1 MLRAPETRCPRH
13 YESEWTCQ
21 ADSNIASRLPPWQP
35 PEDTP
40 AVMHAT
46 DSAFLSLL
54 LITALA
60 AAVPLLLS
68 RFRAIRL
75 PLVVGEIIAG
85 IIIGKSGFNLV
96 HHTPILDFLAEFGF
110 TFLMFLSGLE
120 VSFGALSNSLR
131 DGKNR
136 FRLTGP
142 VPLALLSFCLTLLL
156 ALGAGF
162 LLQRTGM
169 TRNAILMGLILST
182 TSLGIVVPILKER
195 GMNATPYGQLLLISA
210 LVADFA
216 TLLLLSI
223 TIGIISQ
230 GFGFEVLLFLVLLA
244 TFLVAARVGQWAKR
258 IPGLARTIDE
268 LSHATAQL
276 KVRGAFALMVILVVL
291 AQSLGVEVILGAFLA
306 GAIVSL
312 IGGED
317 KTLLR
322 EKLDAIGYGFLIPIF
337 FIGVGANFDL
347 GALLASR
354 SALLLVP
361 ILIVVAYLVKLL
373 PALVFLPLVGW
384 RKSLAAGAL
393 LSSRLSL
400 VIAASAIALQLDL
413 VSTATNSAIILL
425 AIVSCT
431 LSPILFN
438 RLLPAQSGPQRG
450 GVVILGTG
458 QLAMLLGQRLK
469 QAGEEVIFIGPDS
482 EQLRHLSA
490 IGFRSS
496 PGDPEAPQVLE
507 KASLAEARGLIAVSE
522 SSTLNLAICRVAREK
537 FNLPAIIARADEP
550 EIIEQLAALNV
561 NVVQPGMAVALALE
575 GALHFPSAFGMMM
588 NQGGGV
594 SMIDVRLTNSELAGR
609 PLRRIKIAGSA
620 RVVGVQRDGEVMV
633 PHGETVIQLRDTLVL
648 IGPPEALTEA
658 REQLH
663 PAGPP
668 PP

>member
-1 MLRAPETRCPRH
+1 MWPVTPRYTTDIMKAHRRAKRIQTSRTACLRGNLRTSHPQSCTPPTPL
-13 YESEWTCQ
+13 S
-21 ADSNIASRLPPWQP
+21 SR
-35 PEDTP
+35 
-40 AVMHAT
+40 
-46 DSAFLSLL
+46 SL

-136 FRLTGP
+136 FRPTGP

-276 KVRGAFALMVILVVL
+276 KVRGAFA
-291 AQSLGVEVILGAFLA
+291 
-306 GAIVSL
+306 
-312 IGGED
+312 
-317 KTLLR
+317 R
-322 EKLDAIGYGFLIPIF
+322 
-337 FIGVGANFDL
+337 
-347 GALLASR
+347 
-354 SALLLVP
+354 
-361 ILIVVAYLVKLL
+361 
-373 PALVFLPLVGW
+373 
-384 RKSLAAGAL
+384 
-393 LSSRLSL
+393 
-400 VIAASAIALQLDL
+400 
-413 VSTATNSAIILL
+413 
-425 AIVSCT
+425 
-431 LSPILFN
+431 
-438 RLLPAQSGPQRG
+438 
-450 GVVILGTG
+450 
-458 QLAMLLGQRLK
+458 
-469 QAGEEVIFIGPDS
+469 
-482 EQLRHLSA
+482 
-490 IGFRSS
+490 
-496 PGDPEAPQVLE
+496 
-507 KASLAEARGLIAVSE
+507 
-522 SSTLNLAICRVAREK
+522 
-537 FNLPAIIARADEP
+537 
-550 EIIEQLAALNV
+550 
-561 NVVQPGMAVALALE
+561 
-575 GALHFPSAFGMMM
+575 
-588 NQGGGV
+588 
-594 SMIDVRLTNSELAGR
+594 
-609 PLRRIKIAGSA
+609 GSA
-620 RVVGVQRDGEVMV
+620 RSHRRKRLLRLEPRDL
-633 PHGETVIQLRDTLVL
+633 PHRTRKIQ
-648 IGPPEALTEA
+648 PPRHHRA
-658 REQLH
+658 RR
-663 PAGPP
+663 
-668 PP
+668 